1 MAANGSSTGF
11 YLARLSSGLSP
22 LIAAS
27 LLPLAI
33 LIVVMLMVVPV
44 PALLLDVFFISNIAL
59 SLVML
64 MVVLNANRP
73 LDFSAFPAVLLFA
86 TLFRLALN
94 VASTRI
100 VLVGGHEGTDAAG
113 KVIEAFGKALIGGNF
128 VVGLIVFVILMIIN
142 LAVISKG
149 AGRVSEVSARFTLD
163 ALPGKQMA
171 IDADLNAGMLTPEE
185 ARARRVD
192 VATEADFYGSMDGAS
207 KFVKGDAVAS
217 ILILIINILGGLV
230 IGMTTHGL
238 GLSEAVDLYLL
249 LSVGDALVAQIP
261 ALLLSIA
268 AAILVTRTTEGNKLS
283 AQLSTQFAAPAAWY
297 PAATILAILAF
308 VPAMPAT
315 LLLTAASGAGIMGWR
330 LSRKPPAPP
339 SAIAE
344 APALEGSIEWSD
356 VGEAAAVNIEI
367 GYGLIALVDGPAPLM
382 TRITGI
388 RRQVSKELGF
398 VIPMVRVRDDLGLA
412 PHSYRITISGEI
424 AGEGEAWPADLLA
437 LEAETLNAEVPGRTV
452 RDPAFGLPARWI
464 APELE
469 SEAISAGYTVVDPST
484 VIGTHLHK
492 LLRERAETLFGQDEA
507 HALIEALAQ
516 RQPQLAASIGAKQ
529 LPLPI
534 TTAVL
539 QALLEESVPLKDFA
553 RIAAAL
559 AQVCSRTQEPA
570 DLAELVRER
579 IGGLIVGSFAPNGT
593 LLQLIALSPPL
604 EQLLTAAQ
612 RASPHAA
619 YPFEPGL
626 SARLSQAIAKAA
638 ADAQANG
645 SPVALVSQP
654 GPRRALWR
662 LLHNSANIPV
672 LAFTELPDSRAV
684 EVIAVI
690 GDGLIEANS
699 PDTDRAGQTPKDEE
713 TWMHA

>member
-1 MAANGSSTGF
+1 MQAPEFSLVRF
-11 YLARLSSGLSP
+11 SSGFSP
-22 LIAAS
+22 LVAAS

-33 LIVVMLMVVPV
+33 LIIVMLMVVPV
-44 PALLLDVFFISNIAL
+44 PPLLLDMFFIGNITL

-73 LDFSAFPAVLLFA
+73 LDFSSFPAVLLFA

-100 VLVGGHEGTDAAG
+100 VLVAGHEGTDAAG

-128 VVGLIVFVILMIIN
+128 VVGLIVFIILMIIN

-171 IDADLNAGMLTPEE
+171 IIDADLNAGMLTPEE
-185 ARARRVD
+185 ARARRVE

-207 KFVKGDAVAS
+207 KFVKGDAIAS
-217 ILILIINILGGLV
+217 ILILVINIVGGLV

-238 GLSEAVDLYLL
+238 SFSQAVDLYLL

-283 AQLSTQFAAPAAWY
+283 AQLSSQFSAPAAWW
-297 PAATILAILAF
+297 PAASILGALAF
-308 VPAMPAT
+308 VPSMPTT
-315 LLLTAASGAGIMGWR
+315 LLLAAASGAGVIGWR
-330 LSRKPPAPP
+330 LSRKPLVPP
-339 SAIAE
+339 PDAAE
-344 APALEGSIEWSD
+344 PPALESSIDWSD
-356 VGEAAAVNIEI
+356 VGEVAAINIEI

-388 RRQVSKELGF
+388 RRQVSRELGF

-437 LEAETLNAEVPGRTV
+437 LEAEALTAEVPGRVV
-452 RDPAFGLPARWI
+452 RDPAFGLLARWI

-469 SEAISAGYTVVDPST
+469 SEAIAAGYTVVDPST

-492 LLRERAETLFGQDEA
+492 LLRERADTLFGQDEA

-516 RQPQLAASIGAKQ
+516 RQPQLAASIGPKQ

-534 TTAVL
+534 TTTVL
-539 QALLEESVPLKDFA
+539 QTLLEEAVPLKDFA
-553 RIAAAL
+553 RIAGAI
-559 AQVCSRTQEPA
+559 AQCNGKTQEPSE
-570 DLAELVRER
+570 LSELVRER

-593 LLQLIALSPPL
+593 VLQLIALSPPL
-604 EQLLTAAQ
+604 EQLLSAAH
-612 RASPHAA
+612 RAAPHAA

-626 SARLSQAIAKAA
+626 SARLSQAVTEAA
-638 ADAQANG
+638 ATAQSSGN
-645 SPVALVSQP
+645 PVALVSQP

-662 LLHNSANIPV
+662 LLRSAANIPV

-684 EVIAVI
+684 EVIAVV
-690 GDGLIEANS
+690 GDGLIDPKS
-699 PDTDRAGQTPKDEE
+699 PDTGHAEITPKEEE
-713 TWMHA
+713 TWMHG

>member
-1 MAANGSSTGF
+1 MPSPTPQFS
-11 YLARLSSGLSP
+11 RLSQGLPS

-44 PALLLDVFFISNIAL
+44 PALLLDMFFIGNIAL

-100 VLVGGHEGTDAAG
+100 VLVAGHEGTDAAG

-128 VVGLIVFVILMIIN
+128 VVGLIVFIILMIIN
-142 LAVISKG
+142 LSVISKG

-207 KFVKGDAVAS
+207 KFVKGDAIAS
-217 ILILIINILGGLV
+217 ILILVINILGGLI
-230 IGMTTHGL
+230 IGMTTHD
-238 GLSEAVDLYLL
+238 LSLAQAVDLYLL

-283 AQLSTQFAAPAAWY
+283 AQLSTQFASPAAWW
-297 PAATILAILAF
+297 PTATILGILAL
-308 VPAMPAT
+308 VPAMPT
-315 LLLTAASGAGIMGWR
+315 ILLMTAASAAALVAWR
-330 LSRKPPAPP
+330 LSRPPAQP
-339 SAIAE
+339 IAE
-344 APALEGSIEWSD
+344 SAPAPTQEPAIDWSD
-356 VGEAAAVNIEI
+356 VGEAAAINIEI
-367 GYGLIALVDGPAPLM
+367 GYGLITLVDDTAPLM

-388 RRQVSKELGF
+388 RRQVSRELGF
-398 VIPMVRVRDDLGLA
+398 VIPMARVRDDLGLA
-412 PHSYRITISGEI
+412 PHSYRITIAGEI
-424 AGEGEAWPADLLA
+424 AGEGEAWPSDLLA
-437 LEAETLNAEVPGRTV
+437 LEAEALTAEVPGRPV
-452 RDPAFGLPARWI
+452 RDPAFGLSARWI

-469 SEAISAGYTVVDPST
+469 SEAIAAGYTVVDPST

-492 LLRERAETLFGQDEA
+492 VLRERAVTLFGQDEA
-507 HALIEALAQ
+507 HAMIEALAQ
-516 RQPQLAASIGAKQ
+516 RQPQLAASIGAKHLS
-529 LPLPI
+529 LPVV
-534 TTAVL
+534 TAVL
-539 QALLEESVPLKDFA
+539 QALLEEGVPLKDFA

-559 AQVCSRTQEPA
+559 AQVAGLSPNPA
-570 DLAELVRER
+570 ELAEMVRER
-579 IGGLIVGSFAPNGT
+579 IGGLIVGSFAPGGT
-593 LLQLIALSPPL
+593 TLQLIALSPPL
-604 EQLLTAAQ
+604 EQLLSAAQ
-612 RASPHAA
+612 RAAPHAA
-619 YPFEPGL
+619 HPFEPGL
-626 SARLSQAIAKAA
+626 SARLTAAIAEAA
-638 ADAQANG
+638 AQPQAAG
-645 SPVALVSQP
+645 IPVALVSQP

-662 LLHNSANIPV
+662 LLRSTVNIPV
-672 LAFTELPDSRAV
+672 LAFTELPDSRPV
-684 EVIAVI
+684 EVIAVV
-690 GDGLIEANS
+690 GDAVIETS
-699 PDTDRAGQTPKDEE
+699 PSAIDSSAAIPKGEDA
-713 TWMHA
+713 WMHA